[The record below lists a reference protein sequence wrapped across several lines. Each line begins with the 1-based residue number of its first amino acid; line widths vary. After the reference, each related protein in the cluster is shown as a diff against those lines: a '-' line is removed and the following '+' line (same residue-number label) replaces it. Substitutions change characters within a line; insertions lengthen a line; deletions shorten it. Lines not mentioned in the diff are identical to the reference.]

1 MVADDCFG
9 VLWLCRND
17 VSKDV
22 LMCDGL
28 DAIDFFFCLSNTAQD
43 PTCTT
48 EQIDRILLPKFHS
61 NVILMP
67 DGLRPLT

>member
-28 DAIDFFFCLSNTAQD
+28 DAIDFFFVSPTPHKILLVRPNRLTEYCCLSSIAT
-43 PTCTT
+43 
-48 EQIDRILLPKFHS
+48 LF
-61 NVILMP
+61 
-67 DGLRPLT
+67 